1 MINAGRVAIV
11 PQGQFD
17 ATKQYTRLDFVNYDG
32 KSYIAKTSNIPV
44 GTLPTNEEFFMLAI
58 DNTFENLYLNQ
69 YSHTSDPAVIGYFGN
84 DKNQPIYRKWF
95 GKTISINSSVIE
107 RVLEFEEFNI
117 FTPTIL
123 AMNTVVT
130 SFDFGSTHGR
140 FSENTSELKVF
151 NDSGEELFLGKIIA
165 DSSSYS
171 SIKIRIKIIKN
182 NLTQADGTNAFSVE
196 GYIDFVGLI
205 L

>member
-17 ATKQYTRLDFVNYDG
+17 ATKQYSRLDFVNYDG

-69 YSHTSDPAVIGYFGN
+69 YSHTSEPAVIGYLGN
-84 DKNQPIYRKWF
+84 DKSQPIYRKWF
-95 GKTISINSSVIE
+95 GKSVGIEKNVIE
-107 RVLEFEEFNI
+107 RVLEFEEFDI
-117 FTPTIL
+117 LTPTVL
-123 AMNTVVT
+123 AMNTVVA

-140 FSENTSELKVF
+140 FSENTSEIKVF
-151 NDSGEELFLGKIIA
+151 NDSGEELFLGKVIA
-165 DSSSYS
+165 DTSSYS
-171 SIKIRIKIIKN
+171 SMKIRIKIIKN
-182 NLTQADGTNAFSVE
+182 NLTQGDGTHMFTVE
-196 GYIDFVGLI
+196 GYIDFVGLF

>member
-17 ATKQYTRLDFVNYDG
+17 ATKQYSRLDFVNYDG

-69 YSHTSDPAVIGYFGN
+69 YSHTSEPAVVGYLGN
-84 DKNQPIYRKWF
+84 DKSQPIYRKWF

-182 NLTQADGTNAFSVE
+182 NLTQAAGTNAFSVE